1 MAIGV
6 RSGPVAADARRML
19 APKIFYFCFYA
30 AGSALMPY
38 LGLYYQSLG
47 LTGRYIGLLTGI
59 PPLVTLFAAP
69 LWGSV
74 ADATQRHRQ
83 MLLTAI
89 GSTIVVVLALS
100 LAAQLLWLL
109 PLVMAYAFFS
119 APIVPLVDNTTLA
132 MLGPRKDQYGR
143 QRVWGAIGWGVS
155 AAVMGVVIQRVGL
168 HAAFYG
174 YAVFL
179 GLGFVAATRLPV
191 ASAGIG
197 NRFWSGLR
205 VLLRNR
211 VWIAFLLAV
220 LSSSISAGMY
230 NNFLFVYLNQLGAPA
245 TLMGLSLVMATF
257 SELPVFFFSDK
268 LLKRWAPRGVLIM
281 ALAASAVRMFAYAA
295 MPAAWWVLLIH
306 LLLHGLSF
314 SAMWAAGVA
323 NADAL
328 APEGMGATAQGMFA
342 GVTFGI
348 GASAGALLAGL
359 LYESIGPARMFAV
372 GGIIVLAGLLLY
384 VVAGR
389 TPAARSS

>member
-6 RSGPVAADARRML
+6 QSAPSAREPRRMV
-19 APKIFYFCFYA
+19 APKVFYFCFYA
-30 AGSALMPY
+30 AGSALIPY

-100 LAAQLLWLL
+100 VAAQLLWLL

-155 AAVMGVVIQRVGL
+155 AAIMGVVIQRMGL

-174 YAVFL
+174 FAIFMGL
-179 GLGFVAATRLPV
+179 GLLAATQLPV
-191 ASAGIG
+191 VNASIG
-197 NRFWSGLR
+197 NRFWSGLSI
-205 VLLRNR
+205 LLRNR
-211 VWIAFLLAV
+211 AWIAFLLAV
-220 LSSSISAGMY
+220 LSSSVSAGMY
-230 NNFLFVYLNQLGAPA
+230 NNFLFVYLNELGAPA
-245 TLMGLSLVMATF
+245 TLMGLSLVVATF
-257 SELPVFFFSDK
+257 SELPVFFFADK
-268 LLKRWAPRGVLIM
+268 LLGRWGPRGVLIM
-281 ALAASAVRMFAYAA
+281 ALTASVIRMFAYAA
-295 MPAAWWVLLIH
+295 MPAAWWVLPIH
-306 LLLHGLSF
+306 LLHGLSF
-314 SAMWAAGVA
+314 SALWAAGVA

-348 GASAGALLAGL
+348 GASVGALLAGF
-359 LYESIGPARMFAV
+359 LYEGAGPTVMFVVA
-372 GGIIVLAGLLLY
+372 GLIVLTGLLLY
-384 VVAGR
+384 VFAGR
-389 TPAARSS
+389 SPSTRQV